1 MHELSP
7 YEQVLSRHVLGY
19 FHTRSMS
26 FELEAGS
33 AGRTTL
39 IERTAHELKLDPAA
53 YWLPMAEWVVHENNA
68 RILAHIKR
76 DAEQAFHASQ
86 PTGGR

>member
-1 MHELSP
+1 
-7 YEQVLSRHVLGY
+7 
-19 FHTRSMS
+19 
-26 FELEAGS
+26 
-33 AGRTTL
+33 
-39 IERTAHELKLDPAA
+39 
-53 YWLPMAEWVVHENNA
+53 LPMAEWVVHENNA